1 MKKPLYQPYA
11 LATIFCWSLAF
22 VFTRMTLSYF
32 SAASLGFLRYLV
44 ASAALIVIAVVKKIK
59 PPKPADWP
67 LFLVSGFFG
76 FFLYMI
82 AFNKG
87 LSSVPAATASVVN
100 ATVPVVTAL
109 IAGVVYREKVRGFQW
124 VAVVIE
130 LIGIAV
136 LTVMSGGLT
145 QSGGLVWLFLAAL
158 SLSTYNILQRK
169 LTKKYTAMQA
179 STYSIFAGTLMLA
192 FFSPT
197 AFRELAA
204 APAAQYIYV
213 ALLGVFPSAIAYV
226 SWSVAFSKAE
236 RTSQVSNFT
245 VLTLFFTSLLGILIL
260 GETPNAATLVGGG
273 ITLAGVLLFNYGAAW
288 LGKRRQAASIQ

>member
-44 ASAALIVIAVVKKIK
+44 ASAALIVIAIVKKIK

-82 AFNKG
+82 AVNKG

>member
-1 MKKPLYQPYA
+1 MA
-11 LATIFCWSLAF
+11 
-22 VFTRMTLSYF
+22 
-32 SAASLGFLRYLV
+32 
-44 ASAALIVIAVVKKIK
+44 
-59 PPKPADWP
+59 ADWP

-130 LIGIAV
+130 LIGVAV
-136 LTVMSGGLT
+136 LTVMSGGQT

-158 SLSTYNILQRK
+158 SLSTYNILQRM

-192 FFSPT
+192 FFFPT

-226 SWSVAFSKAE
+226 SWSVAFSEAE

-288 LGKRRQAASIQ
+288 LRKRRQAASIR

>member
-1 MKKPLYQPYA
+1 MKKPLYQLYA

-44 ASAALIVIAVVKKIK
+44 ASAALIVIAVIKKIK

>member
-44 ASAALIVIAVVKKIK
+44 ASAALIVIAVIKKIK

-245 VLTLFFTSLLGILIL
+245 VLTLFVTSLLGILIL

>member
-44 ASAALIVIAVVKKIK
+44 ASAALIVIAIVKKIK

-145 QSGGLVWLFLAAL
+145 HSGGLVWLFLAAL

>member
-44 ASAALIVIAVVKKIK
+44 ASAALIVIAIVKKIK

-67 LFLVSGFFG
+67 LFFISGFFG

-82 AFNKG
+82 VFNKG

-130 LIGIAV
+130 LIGVAV

-273 ITLAGVLLFNYGAAW
+273 ITLAGVLLFNYGAVW
-288 LGKRRQAASIQ
+288 LGKRRRAASIR

>member
-44 ASAALIVIAVVKKIK
+44 ASAALIVIAIVKKIK

-67 LFLVSGFFG
+67 LFFISGFFG

-82 AFNKG
+82 VFNKG
-87 LSSVPAATASVVN
+87 LSSVPASTASVVN

>member
-1 MKKPLYQPYA
+1 
-11 LATIFCWSLAF
+11 
-22 VFTRMTLSYF
+22 
-32 SAASLGFLRYLV
+32 
-44 ASAALIVIAVVKKIK
+44 
-59 PPKPADWP
+59 
-67 LFLVSGFFG
+67 
-76 FFLYMI
+76 MI

>member
-44 ASAALIVIAVVKKIK
+44 ASAALIVIAIVKKIK

-136 LTVMSGGLT
+136 LTVMIGGLT

>member
-44 ASAALIVIAVVKKIK
+44 ASAALIVIAVIKKIK

-273 ITLAGVLLFNYGAAW
+273 ITLAGVLLFNYGAAR

>member
-22 VFTRMTLSYF
+22 VFTRMTLAYF

-44 ASAALIVIAVVKKIK
+44 ASAALIVIAIVKKIK

>member
-32 SAASLGFLRYLV
+32 SAAFLGFLRYLV
-44 ASAALIVIAVVKKIK
+44 ASAALIVIAIVKKIK

-67 LFLVSGFFG
+67 LFFISGFFG

-82 AFNKG
+82 VFNKG

-130 LIGIAV
+130 LIGVAV

-288 LGKRRQAASIQ
+288 LGKRRRAASIR